1 MSNQNGSVYGLTIL
15 SPIRDD
21 PQAEIPPSLAIQMYL
36 AKLPRDHHSPFAK
49 LSSTHMAR
57 LSVLEDVVR
66 VTPVIEERLT
76 TSYLVFESNFD
87 GDIDTYLMRMA
98 SEVPE
103 FVRAVWQHCVGCPL
117 EFEEH
122 SFIAYMKKCQVETT
136 FYFGAVNNKT
146 VQETLLALRTQ
157 SSVAAFIERNQ
168 GKRGAELR
176 KAFLEFRKLLSHTP
190 R

>member
-1 MSNQNGSVYGLTIL
+1 MSNQSGSIYGLTIL

-21 PQAEIPPSLAIQMYL
+21 PQADIPPSLAIQMYL

-87 GDIDTYLMRMA
+87 GDIDAYLMRMA
-98 SEVPE
+98 SAVPE
-103 FVRAVWQHCVGCPL
+103 FVQAVWQHCVGYPL
-117 EFEEH
+117 EGDEY
-122 SFIAYMKKCQVETT
+122 SFITYMKKCQVETT
-136 FYFGAVNNKT
+136 FYFAAVNNKT
-146 VQETLLALRTQ
+146 VQETLLALRAQ

-168 GKRGAELR
+168 GKHGAELHR
-176 KAFLEFRKLLSHTP
+176 AFSEFRRLLSDS
-190 R
+190 RR